1 MARSRKEGTQ
11 LTIKDA
17 LKRTAQLRESDSSHL
32 AQNTVHDRR
41 AEEAKKQDMDEDD
54 PSFGRLK
61 RKRAL
66 PGARFLRGC
75 ASSRRRDV
83 VESSDEEDGAADLQL
98 RRAKPG
104 SRAKRIIS
112 SSDED
117 GGEVEQVSQDDEDDE
132 DEDEE
137 DEDVRPAKRRPRI
150 RKPTA
155 DRDDSSGDDLLA
167 LTPPSKQTPSRL
179 VRATPAQQTQQTAS
193 SVSRS
198 TRKSGAHSVRQRHL
212 ELLRRRRLG
221 EKITESD
228 LDEPLSDDERSRA
241 ALYDKDPDHV
251 ALSDFDDE
259 EEEEEEQDLEVD
271 GDARDEEAEPVSAE
285 QMKKDRDQ
293 QWKKD
298 KKKEKK
304 EKRRAAQ
311 RNQDEYNPF
320 SATMQLRSKFDD
332 ETDDGYDDLSGA
344 EAGMGGEVEEE
355 DADMSDFIDD
365 SHVGPLG
372 APDSLTAEDEQA
384 MLRRE
389 IPLQFTFQAHKP
401 LKSHFK
407 DAVEWLV
414 HRRVNPGGM
423 FAESDDEL
431 YRVAWDRL
439 DREVGGL
446 AQSRFIS
453 SAWTPEFYSTLRAR
467 PYMDSLDIRLSVSGG
482 RRTTLIQ
489 EMDENVCH
497 ACGRTNHPASFR
509 VTFSGKAYDSKT
521 LDDLEESAT
530 DEEDDE
536 GEDEDEDND
545 HESLDMNGNTLPPT
559 SRQWYVGVVCH
570 SNAQT
575 AHDLLHWRRAL
586 KDWVEEKLKADKL
599 LDQLDG
605 RKKKMK
611 TRKRRAFANKIV
623 DEWEANG
630 TVTSLYFDFSRMLEA
645 AQDKS
650 TKSSSRFG
658 R

>member
-1 MARSRKEGTQ
+1 M
-11 LTIKDA
+11 D
-17 LKRTAQLRESDSSHL
+17 D
-32 AQNTVHDRR
+32 
-41 AEEAKKQDMDEDD
+41 DEDL
-54 PSFGRLK
+54 SVGRLK

-66 PGARFLRGC
+66 PGARLLRGS

-83 VESSDEEDGAADLQL
+83 VESSDEEEEDTDCVLPQL

-104 SRAKRIIS
+104 SRAKRVIS
-112 SSDED
+112 SSDEN
-117 GGEVEQVSQDDEDDE
+117 GGEVEEESQDDDD

-150 RKPTA
+150 HKPTA
-155 DRDDSSGDDLLA
+155 DRDDSSGDDPLV

-198 TRKSGAHSVRQRHL
+198 ARKSGAHSVRQRHL

-221 EKITESD
+221 EKVTKSD
-228 LDEPLSDDERSRA
+228 LDESSSDDEHSRA

-259 EEEEEEQDLEVD
+259 EEEERDLEVD
-271 GDARDEEAEPVSAE
+271 GDVRDEETEPVSAE
-285 QMKKDRDQ
+285 QMKKVRDQ

-298 KKKEKK
+298 KKREKK

-311 RNQDEYNPF
+311 RNQAQYTPF
-320 SATMQLRSKFDD
+320 SATMQLRSKLD
-332 ETDDGYDDLSGA
+332 EESDDGYDDLSGA
-344 EAGMGGEVEEE
+344 EAAIGGEEEEE

-365 SHVGPLG
+365 SHAGPLG

-467 PYMDSLDIRLSVSGG
+467 PYMDSFDIRLSVSGG

-521 LDDLEESAT
+521 LDDLDESMT
-530 DEEDDE
+530 DEEEDE
-536 GEDEDEDND
+536 EEDEDEDND

-630 TVTSLYFDFSRMLEA
+630 TVTSLYHDFSRMLEA
-645 AQDKS
+645 AQVKS